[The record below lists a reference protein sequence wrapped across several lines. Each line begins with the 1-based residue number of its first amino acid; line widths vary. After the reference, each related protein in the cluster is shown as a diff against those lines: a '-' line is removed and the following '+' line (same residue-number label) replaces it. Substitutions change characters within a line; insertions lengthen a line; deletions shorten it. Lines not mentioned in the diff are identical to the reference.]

1 MLRTGFIGCG
11 GIVERRHAPGFKARS
26 DRAPVV
32 AIADLS
38 EERLRVVGEML
49 GVAPD
54 HRYTDA
60 QRMLEREELDLVDI
74 TSPHG
79 LHAEHVIAAAQ
90 AGCHVLIEKPIAR
103 TPDEA
108 RQAIRETHERGVK
121 LCVLHNQAFT
131 PACQMLLAM
140 ISAGELGKPFLT
152 RSEII
157 GGRCATGR
165 GVDDCWRMTVAGSG
179 GGALIDSGYH
189 QTYLMRAWMGS
200 PVKQVFARTGRFLH
214 DYEVE
219 DLSLV
224 LLEHENGGL
233 SSIQSGFCAPAGG
246 VVGMQE
252 VIATEGQA
260 RFSPHGAH
268 PLEVWRTATGEW
280 QKVAVPPEGPDEL
293 GVPTVLDRFLDAIE
307 GHGEVPV
314 TGEDSLEIL
323 NIIHAAYQSAR
334 TGQPVAVERP

>member
-121 LCVLHNQAFT
+121 LRRILRAEQRNEPGLH
-131 PACQMLLAM
+131 
-140 ISAGELGKPFLT
+140 
-152 RSEII
+152 
-157 GGRCATGR
+157 
-165 GVDDCWRMTVAGSG
+165 
-179 GGALIDSGYH
+179 
-189 QTYLMRAWMGS
+189 
-200 PVKQVFARTGRFLH
+200 FARNRRLGEH
-214 DYEVE
+214 G
-219 DLSLV
+219 DLRR
-224 LLEHENGGL
+224 
-233 SSIQSGFCAPAGG
+233 
-246 VVGMQE
+246 
-252 VIATEGQA
+252 VIAPRDRGHSVVRGA
-260 RFSPHGAH
+260 RGRRRGSRRAAA
-268 PLEVWRTATGEW
+268 AT
-280 QKVAVPPEGPDEL
+280 
-293 GVPTVLDRFLDAIE
+293 
-307 GHGEVPV
+307 
-314 TGEDSLEIL
+314 
-323 NIIHAAYQSAR
+323 
-334 TGQPVAVERP
+334 